1 VVELRPRSN
10 IAVGTVPW
18 GLGPWLDGNL
28 AQLDTS
34 QPGAE
39 LSRAIADVLAR
50 AAERP
55 LVIVVRDAHRHPA
68 ARAATLALLAAHPDA
83 TVVEMGLP
91 LWRPPAGAYI
101 ATFGAARPNA
111 QAAAEALGL
120 TTT

>member
-1 VVELRPRSN
+1 
-10 IAVGTVPW
+10 
-18 GLGPWLDGNL
+18 
-28 AQLDTS
+28 
-34 QPGAE
+34 
-39 LSRAIADVLAR
+39 VLAR
-50 AAERP
+50 ATARP

-68 ARAATLALLAAHPDA
+68 ARAAATVLLAAHPDA

-120 TTT
+120 TTA